1 MNKLLCVKSAAE
13 AKQIGS
19 QIRNFQAADWDSTKT
34 SIMEDLIRIKFSP
47 GSESAT
53 RLKATAGKSLAEA
66 GKSQSFGIGLSLHHP
81 NVFDTRKWSKNGNI
95 LGKTLMKI
103 RDELT
108 GNEV

>member
-1 MNKLLCVKSAAE
+1 MNKLLCVKSATE

-19 QIRNFQAADWDSTKT
+19 QIRNFQAADWDSMKT

-47 GSESAT
+47 GSELAT
-53 RLKATAGKSLAEA
+53 RLKAIAGKSLAEA

-81 NVFDTRKWSKNGNI
+81 NVFDTSKWSKNGNI

-108 GNEV
+108 SNEV